1 MALDDKCILEVV
13 ARKTCWAAR
22 HREVKDFSLRN
33 NFSLT
38 EGKGEDEMIRMQI
51 KKSRGLG
58 KKSKS
63 SCHPPLL
70 TLGPCVDSLLG
81 GLSLGPHS
89 HLETGRLH
97 WEAAITRPGKVVFMW
112 HSL

>member
-1 MALDDKCILEVV
+1 MAS
-13 ARKTCWAAR
+13 KTCWADR
-22 HREVKDFSLRN
+22 HREVLDFSLRI

-38 EGKGEDEMIRMQI
+38 KGKEGDEMIRMQI

-63 SCHPPLL
+63 SRPPPLL
-70 TLGPCVDSLLG
+70 TLVSCVDSLLG
-81 GLSLGPHS
+81 LLSLGPQS

-97 WEAAITRPGKVVFMW
+97 WEAAITRPGNVVFMW